1 MIGGE
6 RGGQGCGPVRVGA
19 GAAEHPPQHRVAVPG
34 DHRRLQGGE
43 QRRQHGGGY
52 QEVRG
57 HQDEGKKKNYGWI
70 METIDHFLNRF
81 FRF

>member
-52 QEVRG
+52 QEV
-57 HQDEGKKKNYGWI
+57 
-70 METIDHFLNRF
+70 
-81 FRF
+81 